1 MCVSQQ
7 LRGLLIEL
15 SQPPFTIAEQLQE
28 GSEKQPTE
36 YKPENKERDNQRA
49 KNAPIWRYVHSKISA
64 PTQTVMHPPDRS
76 KSADL
81 VAAML
86 LMLSGI
92 TLTGLFIAFGASLLT
107 RVHWVTMQG
116 LRPARRRGHIIVC
129 GAGSSGSGV
138 IDLLLALGKRFSGC
152 RDLTR

>member
-1 MCVSQQ
+1 MTTTGYGD
-7 LRGLLIEL
+7 L
-15 SQPPFTIAEQLQE
+15 T
-28 GSEKQPTE
+28 
-36 YKPENKERDNQRA
+36 
-49 KNAPIWRYVHSKISA
+49 
-64 PTQTVMHPPDRS
+64 PDRS
-76 KSADL
+76 NSAEL